1 MFLTDMVLGP
11 NVSSIF
17 KAQCAN
23 VCVYIHNVFVFCT
36 FHNLL
41 HNMLLLFAAYLKSN
55 GNIHKN
61 VVISDYSFQLLLYN
75 SPGKNFTPSMCLQ
88 SPLVISISSDLSL
101 HPLTFPNLSGLSR
114 KHETPISIF
123 PKAPAQFLSIFF
135 APTVTYFPTCSHH
148 GLGLPFGHF
157 PSEPCV
163 GLLPSGHI
171 NCHWFFLFMP

>member
-1 MFLTDMVLGP
+1 MVLGP

-17 KAQCAN
+17 KAQCVS

-55 GNIHKN
+55 RNIHKN
-61 VVISDYSFQLLLYN
+61 VVISDYSFKLLLYN
-75 SPGKNFTPSMCLQ
+75 SPGKNFTQAMCLQ
-88 SPLVISISSDLSL
+88 SPLVVPISSDLSL
-101 HPLTFPNLSGLSR
+101 HPLTFPNLWGLSR
-114 KHETPISIF
+114 KHAGPISIF
-123 PKAPAQFLSIFF
+123 PKAPAQFLSMVF

-148 GLGLPFGHF
+148 GLGLPCGHF

-163 GLLPSGHI
+163 QLLPSGHI
-171 NCHWFFLFMP
+171 NCHWFFLFLP